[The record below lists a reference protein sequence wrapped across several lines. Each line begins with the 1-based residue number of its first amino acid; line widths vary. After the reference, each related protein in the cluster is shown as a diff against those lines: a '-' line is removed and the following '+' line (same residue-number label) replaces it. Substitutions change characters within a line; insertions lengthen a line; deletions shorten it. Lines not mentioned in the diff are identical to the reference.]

1 MPYQMR
7 VENGNYCVYKDGEFE
22 AMQCYQS
29 IEKAVEYL
37 TALNIATSDE
47 IKATYIAPQ
56 SVADNARLA
65 LDVRSE
71 KPQSQQGMTA
81 VGLARANQLANRE
94 PISLETVQRMVAYF
108 DRHEIDKEGATW
120 SERGKGW
127 QAWHGWGGDEG
138 RVWAN
143 RILREINME
152 TKASRRHSETD
163 MEALRIAAHHTKQ
176 TMKALRTVGYDGIK
190 PKSIKALDESV
201 SLTERQIYMY
211 ETYEALVEEYG
222 AFDQGI
228 GANGAHYADGEQNPF
243 IEEGIVCGSCVFF
256 MEGKCE
262 IVQGN
267 IDAEGICKLW
277 IIPESALNLIAVEE
291 LDTEETMEESV
302 PEPAEIISESEEIED
317 EEESISSMHEIDEK
331 DAMKASSLDSNAI
344 MKAEAAKRFAKRLI
358 GVK

>member
-1 MPYQMR
+1 MPYHIE
-7 VENGNYCVYKDGEFE
+7 VENGRYCVYKDGESN

-29 IEKAVEYL
+29 MQKAEAYL

-94 PISLETVQRMVAYF
+94 PISLETIQRMVAYF

-176 TMKALRTVGYDGIK
+176 TMKALRTVGY
-190 PKSIKALDESV
+190 
-201 SLTERQIYMY
+201 T
-211 ETYEALVEEYG
+211 
-222 AFDQGI
+222 
-228 GANGAHYADGEQNPF
+228 PF
-243 IEEGIVCGSCVFF
+243 YSPI
-256 MEGKCE
+256 
-262 IVQGN
+262 Q
-267 IDAEGICKLW
+267 
-277 IIPESALNLIAVEE
+277 
-291 LDTEETMEESV
+291 
-302 PEPAEIISESEEIED
+302 
-317 EEESISSMHEIDEK
+317 
-331 DAMKASSLDSNAI
+331 
-344 MKAEAAKRFAKRLI
+344 
-358 GVK
+358 

>member
-1 MPYQMR
+1 MPYHIE
-7 VENGNYCVYKDGEFE
+7 VENGRYCVYKDGESN

-29 IEKAVEYL
+29 MDKAEAYL

-81 VGLARANQLANRE
+81 VGLARANQLANRV
-94 PISLETVQRMVAYF
+94 PISLETVQRMVSYF

-127 QAWHGWGGDEG
+127 QAWYGWGGDEG
-138 RVWAN
+138 RVWAR
-143 RILREINME
+143 RILEEINME

-163 MEALRIAAHHTKQ
+163 MEALRMAAHHTKQ
-176 TMKALRTVGYDGIK
+176 TMKALRTVGYDGVK
-190 PKSIKALDESV
+190 PKSVKALDESV

-211 ETYEALVEEYG
+211 ETYEALAEEYG

-228 GANGAHYADGEQNPF
+228 GANGAHYADGEANPF

-277 IIPESALNLIAVEE
+277 IIPESALNLIAAEE

-302 PEPAEIISESEEIED
+302 PDPAEIVSESEEIEET
-317 EEESISSMHEIDEK
+317 EEAVSSMHEMDEK
-331 DAMKASSLDSNAI
+331 EAMKASSLDSNAI
-344 MKAEAAKRFAKRLI
+344 MNAEAAKRFAQRLI
-358 GVK
+358 GGK